1 VKKLMK
7 NVLTVSTGFLI
18 VLFLAPIVA
27 KIFDILFDL
36 LFR

>member
-1 VKKLMK
+1 MKKLMK
-7 NVLTVSTGFLI
+7 GVLTVSTGFLI